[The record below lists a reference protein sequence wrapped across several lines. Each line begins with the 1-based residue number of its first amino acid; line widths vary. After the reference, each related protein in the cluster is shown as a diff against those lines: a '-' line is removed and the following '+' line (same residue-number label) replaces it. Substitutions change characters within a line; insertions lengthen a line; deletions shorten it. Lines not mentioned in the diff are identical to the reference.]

1 MEKFNY
7 YRKAWHLL
15 GFITPIIF
23 YFDLLKGS
31 FGLAHASRAIIF
43 SSIAGFLVV
52 LVISDTLRLSN
63 KKFGEFYWKVFGKM
77 MKEKEKERLN
87 GTLPYML
94 SNAFVVLLFPPEVAF
109 LAIMYLLIGDPSA
122 AFFGSKFGSYRFYNG
137 KSLVG
142 VVSFILST
150 LLGGILLT
158 YVFYQTNPQSV
169 FALVQHGSVSFAIIA
184 IIALGSITAGLVEF
198 FSGHAWKGILDDNL
212 TIPVSSAIVVT
223 IATIYLLNIS
233 SEQVLFPIGQLYAV
247 TNP

>member
-31 FGLAHASRAIIF
+31 FGLVHASRAIIF
-43 SSIAGFLVV
+43 TTIAAFLLILIVT
-52 LVISDTLRLSN
+52 DTLRLKN
-63 KKFGEFYWKVFGKM
+63 KAFGEFYWKVFGKM

-94 SNAFVVLLFPPEVAF
+94 SNAFVVLLFPPEIAF

-150 LLGGILLT
+150 ILGGIILT
-158 YVFYQTNPQSV
+158 YVFYQTNPQSI
-169 FALVQHGSVSFAIIA
+169 FALFKNGGVSITIIVT
-184 IIALGSITAGLVEF
+184 IALGSVTAGLVEF

-212 TIPVSSAIVVT
+212 TIPVSSAIVV
-223 IATIYLLNIS
+223 AMASIYLLSAS
-233 SEQVLFPIGQLYAV
+233 SEQILFPLGQLYSV
-247 TNP
+247 SNP